1 MQLPLLRVGDLDDGH
16 ADPAQYLEVGPR
28 IAAHVGDTAEE
39 EDGRVDAALHQ
50 SARDHESVAAVVA
63 AATHHPDA
71 AGRKIVE
78 RRFHRRD
85 RLTPGILHQHDRRNP
100 DVLDRAAIG
109 FAHLFGVEHSHA
121 FRSSVL
127 LVLDCGQLAAQL
139 SAFSFQ
145 LRSQQSQKL
154 RLRADEL
161 RAGELRS
168 ERVKGAVYV
177 NGIITPAR
185 EAVIPV
191 YDHGFVYGEGVYE
204 TLRTYNRVP
213 FLYDRHLRRL
223 RASAAALHLD
233 VPFDD
238 DTLLGWIHDT
248 MAVAERSPEGL
259 STPTPPI
266 PPLKE
271 AYIRILLTRGV
282 GDLSYDLTATPA
294 PSLVIIV
301 KPFDEPPA
309 RMFDEGIKI
318 VLVSILRNHP
328 GSVNPIIKSNNLL
341 NNALAMQ
348 EARRQGGEEALMCN
362 YRGELSECAQSNFFL
377 VRDGVALTP
386 RSASGLLEGLTRAF
400 LFEVG
405 ARGRRAGRGSHAHAC
420 RSHFCA
426 GSVHHRVDTRAHA
439 GRPDRRP
446 DDRQRPPGAGDA
458 QAAGRISKESLGTER
473 AGPMLKAE
481 C

>member
-1 MQLPLLRVGDLDDGH
+1 M
-16 ADPAQYLEVGPR
+16 
-28 IAAHVGDTAEE
+28 
-39 EDGRVDAALHQ
+39 
-50 SARDHESVAAVVA
+50 
-63 AATHHPDA
+63 
-71 AGRKIVE
+71 
-78 RRFHRRD
+78 
-85 RLTPGILHQHDRRNP
+85 
-100 DVLDRAAIG
+100 
-109 FAHLFGVEHSHA
+109 
-121 FRSSVL
+121 
-127 LVLDCGQLAAQL
+127 
-139 SAFSFQ
+139 
-145 LRSQQSQKL
+145 
-154 RLRADEL
+154 
-161 RAGELRS
+161 
-168 ERVKGAVYV
+168 KGAVYV
-177 NGIITPAR
+177 NGVITPAAQ
-185 EAVIPV
+185 AVIPV
-191 YDHGFVYGEGVYE
+191 DHYGFVYGEGVDQ

-223 RASAAALHLD
+223 RSSAAALHLD

-248 MAVAERSPEGL
+248 MAVADRLPQGL
-259 STPTPPI
+259 PTPVPPI
-266 PPLKE
+266 KE

-301 KPFDEPPA
+301 KPFDEPPP
-309 RMFDEGIKI
+309 RMFDDGIKI

-386 RSASGLLEGLTRAF
+386 RSASGLLEGLTRGF

-405 ARGRRAGRGSHAHAC
+405 GEVGVRVEEATLTPADLSSAQEAFITGS
-420 RSHFCA
+420 
-426 GSVHHRVDTRAHA
+426 TRELTPVVRIDDQIIGN
-439 GRPDRRP
+439 GRPGP
-446 DDRQRPPGAGDA
+446 VTGALLAGFRQKARQMSASA
-458 QAAGRISKESLGTER
+458 ILN
-473 AGPMLKAE
+473 AE